1 MTTMTME
8 QNIEELRREL
18 GQATDAAE
26 RRQIEAEL
34 QLAQG
39 ELIIALAELDGE
51 LDPEPPF

>member
-1 MTTMTME
+1 MTME